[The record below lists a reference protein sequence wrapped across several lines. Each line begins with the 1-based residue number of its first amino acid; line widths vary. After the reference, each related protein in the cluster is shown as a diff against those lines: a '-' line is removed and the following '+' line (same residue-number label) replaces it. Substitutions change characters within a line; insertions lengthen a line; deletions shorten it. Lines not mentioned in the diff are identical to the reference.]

1 MKAFNSVEVRVSK
14 LWLQF
19 GYSFARFAIGFSID
33 RWSANIDLGPFW
45 ISIEY

>member
-14 LWLQF
+14 LWLHF
-19 GYSFARFAIGFSID
+19 GYSFARFAIGFSVD
-33 RWSANIDLGPFW
+33 RWSASIDLGPFW